1 MGWLILKS
9 SSDRY
14 IVTTGLVHDASLKAN
29 NVGVNVIE
37 LSEHMLRSSMT
48 YFSLKSSK
56 EVKHFLSK
64 TKYQN
69 ITKEIDGIFY
79 YSGRILED
87 YKCDGYPE
95 LCEAAINLCS
105 TSFCVPVMD
114 QYSPVDISIALE
126 VHWYQSDVKHPGIE
140 AIFRKMLG
148 VAFIIGGRK
157 LAISIKR
164 GCKKC
169 RILHK
174 KSVEVAMGPIPS
186 INLCIAPAYYA
197 CQIGIFGPFK
207 SYSSANKRATIKV
220 WFLMF
225 CCCTTGAIDIRTME
239 DYSSDSV
246 VMAFIRF

>member
-1 MGWLILKS
+1 MIDPNKFRFRKVIRVFALVLKFVWKISKVIPKGQENIIFKHVPPGGLADILKF

-29 NVGVNVIE
+29 NVGVKVIE

-87 YKCDGYPE
+87 YKFDGYPE
-95 LCEAAINLCS
+95 LCEAAIDLCS
-105 TSFCVPVMD
+105 TSFCVPVMN
-114 QYSPVDISIALE
+114 QYSPVAISIALE
-126 VHWYQSDVKHPGIE
+126 VHWYQSDVKHTGIE
-140 AIFRKMLG
+140 ANLRKMLG
-148 VAFIIGGRK
+148 VASIIGGRK

-169 RILHK
+169 
-174 KSVEVAMGPIPS
+174 
-186 INLCIAPAYYA
+186 
-197 CQIGIFGPFK
+197 
-207 SYSSANKRATIKV
+207 
-220 WFLMF
+220 
-225 CCCTTGAIDIRTME
+225 
-239 DYSSDSV
+239 
-246 VMAFIRF
+246 